1 MKGDLISGVVAIVI
15 VVSSTILV
23 LNTIN
28 PFVQESQDFQAFNEA
43 EQTLKSID
51 AAINQLFVEA
61 PGARRT
67 LDVNV
72 RSGRLV
78 VSGAENKIKIRL
90 ENTNLFSSGVRK
102 QEGNILISSG
112 AAMSAYESDID
123 GDGNTDLVLENGVML
138 FAVKKLGTP
147 SSHVVANTTDMI
159 VLMRNKALD
168 INVSYPRSG
177 VFINDKQNT
186 AYGVGYTELTK
197 LGINIASSSI
207 HLYVNATQ
215 ANVAYDVSFSL
226 GASQDFIEMHA
237 TRVVG
242 A

>member
-1 MKGDLISGVVAIVI
+1 MKGDLISGVVAIII

-72 RSGRLV
+72 RGGSLI
-78 VSGAENKIKIRL
+78 VSGTENKIKIRL

-102 QEGNILISSG
+102 QEGNILVSSG
-112 AAMSAYESDID
+112 AAMNAYESDID
-123 GDGNTDLVLENGVML
+123 DDGNIDLVLENGVLL
-138 FAVKKLGTP
+138 FAIKKIGTP
-147 SSHVVANTTDMI
+147 SVHGVVNTTNMV
-159 VLMRNKALD
+159 VLMRNKVLD
-168 INVSYPRSG
+168 LNVSYPRSG
-177 VFINDKQNT
+177 IFINDKQN
-186 AYGVGYTELTK
+186 
-197 LGINIASSSI
+197 S
-207 HLYVNATQ
+207 
-215 ANVAYDVSFSL
+215 
-226 GASQDFIEMHA
+226 
-237 TRVVG
+237 
-242 A
+242 

>member
-1 MKGDLISGVVAIVI
+1 
-15 VVSSTILV
+15 
-23 LNTIN
+23 
-28 PFVQESQDFQAFNEA
+28 
-43 EQTLKSID
+43 
-51 AAINQLFVEA
+51 
-61 PGARRT
+61 
-67 LDVNV
+67 
-72 RSGRLV
+72 
-78 VSGAENKIKIRL
+78 
-90 ENTNLFSSGVRK
+90 VRK

-197 LGINIASSSI
+197 FGINIASSSI